1 MPLGEAAYNRLA
13 RANMASRIKDVEAWR
28 GPATEVAAVGVVEK
42 PGAAAGAV
50 ALAAV
55 VGGVVSATPVGAV
68 RFAALHAVDSVVKN
82 VAAPAPVD
90 SVLMDEASAVEDAA
104 EAVATENPTETP
116 AACKRRRVEA
126 S

>member
-1 MPLGEAAYNRLA
+1 MATAYRFQKAIAANSGT
-13 RANMASRIKDVEAWR
+13 ASTSMLVNAACGAAE
-28 GPATEVAAVGVVEK
+28 AVGAVEK

-68 RFAALHAVDSVVKN
+68 RLAVRHAVERVDRN

-90 SVLMDEASAVEDAA
+90 NVLTDEARVVEDAA
-104 EAVATENPTETP
+104 EAVATENPTVTP
-116 AACKRRRVEA
+116 AACKRRRVDA

>member
-1 MPLGEAAYNRLA
+1 MGGVAQNRLA
-13 RANMASRIKDVEAWR
+13 RASIARNKNVEAWR
-28 GPATEVAAVGVVEK
+28 VHPPEVAVVDVEK

-68 RFAALHAVDSVVKN
+68 RLAARHAVDRVVKN
-82 VAAPAPVD
+82 VEAPAPVD
-90 SVLMDEASAVEDAA
+90 NVLTEAANVDEDAA
-104 EAVATENPTETP
+104 EAVATENPTVTP
-116 AACKRRRVEA
+116 AACRRRRVEE